1 MDVKLKKCP
10 FCGGEAFLQIRD
22 SEGNLHDED
31 YEKDP
36 WSGLAYTIGHWHE
49 GNELCPIATYFS
61 DDGHLGVYLYDST
74 ERAIEAWNRRA
85 DDDPS

>member
-36 WSGLAYTIGHWHE
+36 GLGSLTRLGIGMNCCWNPE
-49 GNELCPIATYFS
+49 PNEDVIK
-61 DDGHLGVYLYDST
+61 GVEMLKKEYVGENYD
-74 ERAIEAWNRRA
+74 
-85 DDDPS
+85 